1 MRKYGTNS
9 MVFRIPPPML
19 AEVADIAEDN
29 MISASAVCRQAV
41 SHYIKKMKA
50 DTGADTS
57 QNNAVI
63 G

>member
-1 MRKYGTNS
+1 MKKYGTNS
-9 MVFRIPPPML
+9 MVFRIAPQML

-50 DTGADTS
+50 DTGIDLP
-57 QNNAVI
+57 QNNVVNV
-63 G
+63 